1 VTTEQSPSSQQHMDR
16 RVPSTEAAVIR
27 SEEHLEIQTIWSPS
41 RRIRIAKRVITES
54 KTITVD
60 VRHEELVIEEIP
72 LGVDQPGVDQPGADQ
87 PGADQPGDE
96 GRPAGLVL
104 TLSKEHVVVDR
115 QVTPVERVR
124 VTVSLNAGA
133 VEVSANL
140 DQERIAVDHPRA

>member
-72 LGVDQPGVDQPGADQ
+72 LGVDQPGADQ

-115 QVTPVERVR
+115 QVTPVERVW

>member
-27 SEEHLEIQTIWSPS
+27 SEEHLAIQTIWSPS

-87 PGADQPGDE
+87 PGDE

-115 QVTPVERVR
+115 QVTPVERVW

>member
-72 LGVDQPGVDQPGADQ
+72 LGVDQPGADQ

>member
-1 VTTEQSPSSQQHMDR
+1 MDR

-27 SEEHLEIQTIWSPS
+27 SEEHLAIQTIWSPS

-72 LGVDQPGVDQPGADQ
+72 LGVDQPGADQ

-115 QVTPVERVR
+115 QVTPVERVW

>member
-27 SEEHLEIQTIWSPS
+27 SEEHLAIQTIWSPS

-72 LGVDQPGVDQPGADQ
+72 LGVDQPGVDQ

>member
-27 SEEHLEIQTIWSPS
+27 SEEHLAIQTIWSPS

-72 LGVDQPGVDQPGADQ
+72 LGVDQPGADQ

-115 QVTPVERVR
+115 QVTPVERVW

-133 VEVSANL
+133 GEVSANL

>member
-27 SEEHLEIQTIWSPS
+27 SEEHLAIQTIWSPS

-72 LGVDQPGVDQPGADQ
+72 LGVDQPGADQ